1 MQMKLLDQKKY
12 LINLNALVKE
22 KGHSPAG
29 RTLSVLTADAPMGY
43 GSMSHQTIATI
54 LKGTTDVKF
63 SQLQELARVLDIKI
77 NQIISDNIVKTEIIE
92 KFDYKKSHFVS
103 RNYDEPIEVIYFL
116 NNAFLKPSQKAFFW
130 GVYDGNNIPA
140 FSLIDFDHKNWVND
154 KKLKERLI
162 NVDVFLQRKANNMF
176 YYGQVL
182 EFNKDGTCVFQWWK
196 SKHINRDDLKF
207 KENGRMVS
215 YKDMW
220 VNEFAL
226 IKDCEFNAIYP
237 RITTATLFDEDYK
250 IEQIAI

>member
-1 MQMKLLDQKKY
+1 MQMKLLDKKKY

-22 KGHSPAG
+22 KGHSPSG
-29 RTLSVLTADAPMGY
+29 RALHLLTADEPNGY
-43 GSMSHQTIATI
+43 GKMSHQTIHSI
-54 LKGTTDVKF
+54 LKGETDVKF
-63 SQLQELARVLDIKI
+63 SQLQELARILEVKI
-77 NQIISDNIVKTEIIE
+77 NQIISDNIVKAEIIE
-92 KFDYKKSHFVS
+92 KFDYEKCHFVP

-116 NNAFLKPSQKAFFW
+116 NNAYLKPTQKAFFW
-130 GVYDGNNIPA
+130 NAHEGNHIPA
-140 FSLIDFDHKNWVND
+140 FSLIDFDHKNWVKD
-154 KKLKERLI
+154 KNYRDRLI
-162 NVDVFLQRKANNMF
+162 NVDCFVQRKANNMF

-182 EFNKDGTCVFQWWK
+182 EFNKDGSCVFQWWK

-207 KENGRMVS
+207 KEHGRMVS

-237 RITTATLFDEDYK
+237 RITTHTLFDEDYK